1 MTSLPIASNNSQPSG
16 NALNAAQASLAAGD
30 PVAGLFAALLA
41 QQIGVDVSLPM
52 GDAPPVIA
60 IDGIAADGNKDS
72 TTTKDATDQTATIA
86 DVHGDAATSL
96 AAMLLQLPQ
105 EPRTH
110 ESQIRIAGD
119 AANIQT
125 MSADSRKTADIAAFK
140 GDSNTKPDMANL
152 ARDKT
157 DVMAAAPDK
166 HSISEVL
173 GKGTVKHAELAAVPA
188 SPSLPTT
195 NTAQMLAPAAAMAN
209 NILTGNRDTDNPQAI
224 GTPLGSAG
232 WANEFSQKIMW
243 MGTQQNQVAE
253 LHLNPPDLGP
263 LSVSLSISD
272 NQATALFTSPHGA
285 VRDAVE
291 NALPKLREM
300 LADNGIML
308 GNATVNDQTPRD
320 RSTAGFMNHGSGTNA
335 RHMMGDETP
344 GPADLTLAAAQS
356 VPLRRHNGMVD
367 TFA

>member
-1 MTSLPIASNNSQPSG
+1 MTNLPIASNNPQPSG
-16 NALNAAQASLAAGD
+16 NTLNAAQASLAAGD
-30 PVAGLFAALLA
+30 PVSRLFSALLA
-41 QQIGVDVSLPM
+41 QQI

-60 IDGIAADGNKDS
+60 IDGIAAGGNKGS
-72 TTTKDATDQTATIA
+72 ATKKDATDQAATIA
-86 DVHGDAATSL
+86 DVHGDVANAL

-110 ESQIRIAGD
+110 ESQIRITGD
-119 AANIQT
+119 AADIQT
-125 MSADSRKTADIAAFK
+125 MSADSRKTADIAALK
-140 GDSNTKPDMANL
+140 SDSNTDTKPDIASL
-152 ARDKT
+152 TQDKT
-157 DVMAAAPDK
+157 DVMAAAPGK
-166 HSISEVL
+166 HPISEVL
-173 GKGTVKHAELAAVPA
+173 VKHAELAAVPTN
-188 SPSLPTT
+188 PSQPAT
-195 NTAQMLAPAAAMAN
+195 NTAQMLAPVAAIAK
-209 NILTGNRDTDNPQAI
+209 LTSNLDAGNLQAI
-224 GTPLGSAG
+224 GTPLDSAG

-308 GNATVNDQTPRD
+308 GNATVSDHPPRE
-320 RSTAGFMNHGSGTNA
+320 RSAEGFMNHGSGTNA
-335 RHMMGDETP
+335 HHMMGDETS